1 MIDITWVLPCVLDGT
16 ERVMLLMLTQLSDF
30 SVSVS
35 SKGITTFAFLL
46 WLTASYLIQFLP
58 LKLVTDTEH
67 TITSV
72 ATMDI
77 MFALS
82 FDFQTCASARN
93 ITLINFRFYLN
104 KKPIIVIIS
113 DENIFSIF
121 LRLSLLIVKMDLC
134 EITAC
139 SFCML
144 SLLFLNAHDLHIQFF
159 FF

>member
-1 MIDITWVLPCVLDGT
+1 M
-16 ERVMLLMLTQLSDF
+16 LMLTQLSDS

-82 FDFQTCASARN
+82 FDFQTCASAGN

-121 LRLSLLIVKMDLC
+121 LRLSLLI
-134 EITAC
+134 
-139 SFCML
+139 L
-144 SLLFLNAHDLHIQFF
+144 SKWIYVQLLPVHFECCLLFFECP
-159 FF
+159 